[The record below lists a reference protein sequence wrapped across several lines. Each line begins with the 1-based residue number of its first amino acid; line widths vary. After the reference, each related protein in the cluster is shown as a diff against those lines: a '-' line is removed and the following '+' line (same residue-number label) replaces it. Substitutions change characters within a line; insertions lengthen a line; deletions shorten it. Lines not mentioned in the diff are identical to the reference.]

1 MKTKISFL
9 VLCFACILG
18 GCRTATPLP
27 LLTAG
32 MDNEFTLAPGQSAA
46 VTGAD
51 LTITFNSV
59 VSDDRCPSEVECVAS
74 GSVAVSLSVQQGGDP
89 ATDVTLQTFT
99 DQEGYAPEREF
110 EGIQNRA
117 ETDNTVMRLVRVLP
131 YPQNLSEEIKDDD
144 YQVTLLVTG
153 K

>member
-1 MKTKISFL
+1 MKTNFSFL
-9 VLCFACILG
+9 VLFFGCVLG

-27 LLTAG
+27 LLQAT

-46 VTGAD
+46 VAGAD
-51 LTITFNSV
+51 LTITLNSV

-74 GSVAVSLSVQQGGDP
+74 GSVAVSLSVQQGNDS
-89 ATDVTLQTFT
+89 AADMTLQTFT

-110 EGIQNRA
+110 EGIQDRV
-117 ETDNTVMRLVRVLP
+117 EIGSYLIRLVRVLP
-131 YPQNLSEEIKDDD
+131 YPQKLSQETKDAD
-144 YQVTLLVTG
+144 YQVTLMLTE